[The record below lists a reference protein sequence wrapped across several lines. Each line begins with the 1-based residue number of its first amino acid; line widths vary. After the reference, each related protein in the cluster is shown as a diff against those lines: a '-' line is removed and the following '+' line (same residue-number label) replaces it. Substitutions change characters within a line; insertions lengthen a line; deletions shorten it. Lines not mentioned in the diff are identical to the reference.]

1 MSNANT
7 QNYYNIKFQASCF
20 LLILTLSACH
30 HPKTINTSFYF
41 WKTVFKTK
49 KTESAWL
56 QHFKVK
62 SLYVRIMDIDMVE
75 NRSEP
80 TPILPILFKNKIPD
94 SVKIIPVVFIV
105 NDVLKSLTDTGISAL
120 ANKILPFVQAKVE
133 QAGKSDFEELQI
145 DCDWTASTREHFFYL
160 LKQLKK
166 HPMMRHKKL
175 SVTLRLHQLKN
186 QVKSGSPPAD
196 AAMLMCYNMGNLRAY
211 GNQNSIL
218 EMSELKKYLN
228 QNIGAY
234 PMPLAIGLPLFNWAV
249 AFRNKEY
256 IGISKKIK
264 FVDLID
270 KNQFIFIGDN
280 IYKAATDLPDF
291 GLNKAD
297 EIRWE
302 AISMDDLQAVATY
315 LSPLIKANTL
325 TVIYF
330 HLDENLLKPYH
341 YTDLEKVNQILH

>member
-1 MSNANT
+1 MWHINQLNG
-7 QNYYNIKFQASCF
+7 YKIKFLGSCF
-20 LLILTLSACH
+20 LLLFSLSSCH

-41 WKTVFKTK
+41 WKTVYKTK
-49 KTESAWL
+49 KTETAWL
-56 QHFKVK
+56 EHFKVK
-62 SLYVRIMDIDMVE
+62 SLYVRIMDIDRVE
-75 NRSEP
+75 NRGEP
-80 TPILPILFKNKIPD
+80 SPILPILFKNKIPD

-105 NDVLKSLTDTGISAL
+105 NEVLKGLSDTGIDSL
-120 ANKILPFVQAKVE
+120 ADKILPFVKAKIE
-133 QAGKSDFEELQI
+133 QAGKNDFEELQI
-145 DCDWTASTREHFFYL
+145 DCDWTAGTRQHYFYL
-160 LKQLKK
+160 LKQLKNNPIMK
-166 HPMMRHKKL
+166 HKKL

-186 QVKSGSPPAD
+186 QIKSGIPPAD
-196 AAMLMCYNMGNLRAY
+196 ATMLMCYNMGNLRAY
-211 GNQNSIL
+211 GKQNSIL

-228 QNIGAY
+228 QNISAY

-302 AISMDDLQAVATY
+302 SISVDDLQAVATY
-315 LSPLIKANTL
+315 LSPLIKADNL